1 MVLVVFSFASSVSPS
16 VPGDLLRFWYEEGAN
31 NFYSSIDPSHQK
43 EIGSQNAWIGGYNPS
58 SGSGGVGFFAE
69 DGPKGSE

>member
-1 MVLVVFSFASSVSPS
+1 MFSFASSVSPS